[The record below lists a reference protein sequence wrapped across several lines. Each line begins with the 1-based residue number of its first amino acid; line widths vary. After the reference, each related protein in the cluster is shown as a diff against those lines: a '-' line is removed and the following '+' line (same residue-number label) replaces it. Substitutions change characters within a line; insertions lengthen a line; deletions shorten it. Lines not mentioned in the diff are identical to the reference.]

1 MFGLVLFLTIIPRTY
16 YWLGNAAYLIV
27 VLGFLS
33 ISGGSSIIM
42 NVLASCAGLFG
53 MMIAFVHHVVRSK
66 IINDLNHGITSQ
78 ELAQQLIQEGSCQM
92 NDQLQA
98 CVSEQIFT
106 GRYITTK
113 AAAISILS
121 IISLHLLLGTF
132 DSMHIRYG
140 PWRILGDNLVV
151 AYLPVM
157 VIFHRYIS
165 HWKLDL

>member
-1 MFGLVLFLTIIPRTY
+1 
-16 YWLGNAAYLIV
+16 
-27 VLGFLS
+27 
-33 ISGGSSIIM
+33 
-42 NVLASCAGLFG
+42 

-106 GRYITTK
+106 EGTSLLKLLQLVYY
-113 AAAISILS
+113 LLYL
-121 IISLHLLLGTF
+121 LHLLLGTF

-140 PWRILGDNLVV
+140 PWRILGT
-151 AYLPVM
+151 
-157 VIFHRYIS
+157 I
-165 HWKLDL
+165 W